1 MITWLPSAYCCSKH
15 LEHFKGEVTSTDN
28 FIRLIFTTTL
38 PSAYR
43 FSEFIFRSET
53 TSMFIHCCYDEDL
66 FKILF
71 SVGNAKIICFGSGNL
86 FLDTNHYVTSSRF
99 LYLLPAPIMWIMYWS
114 LCVSLSLVPTGFF
127 KLLYR
132 WTYNLAL
139 TICIWCIIRQEI
151 TVGLSW

>member
-38 PSAYR
+38 LSAYR
-43 FSEFIFRSET
+43 FSEFFFRSET

-71 SVGNAKIICFGSGNL
+71 SVGNAKIICFGFGNL
-86 FLDTNHYVTSSRF
+86 FLDYQPLRNLF
-99 LYLLPAPIMWIMYWS
+99 PF
-114 LCVSLSLVPTGFF
+114 SLSTPRPYNVNPVLKSMRFSFSGT
-127 KLLYR
+127 YR
-132 WTYNLAL
+132 VFQTPLSMDLQFGSYNM
-139 TICIWCIIRQEI
+139 
-151 TVGLSW
+151 